1 MQSEEQPVVSTTRAL
16 TQLMAVPSNRSCADC
31 RSTLVDASQVHAS
44 FSPRVEAPVSRY
56 NNFRLNHLSFAPP
69 GTPIAPVALDPP
81 VDPALFAARHSGGGH
96 GVFVCALCGAA
107 HKLLGPQISVVH
119 AVQDPFAWTPDKVQL
134 LVQAGGNARS
144 WSVYEKYMHKSWKQK
159 RPKSESTIA
168 DRLTFIRAKY
178 EALSFVLP
186 PSGPLAPN
194 AWRSIVNLHKEWHGL
209 WEADLHTL
217 SELELGQSMSSFKI
231 QEARPG
237 EPPNRLVDFFC
248 VVTASDFLDPAERGS
263 DLSMLESP
271 DQVLLAP
278 RVSDCFPAQDSYEDT
293 EFPEHVST
301 FVCPEGCRPSA
312 TKEPPSF
319 FTFVLTCA
327 NGDRLYGA
335 VLRLYDEHRDVESL
349 RLAFE
354 NSDYTGK
361 LPSWLSKA
369 HAKPAS
375 STSNQ
380 SDVIFLPK
388 CLVVLSHY
396 PFFDLWRKFLLQIYR
411 IILVKA
417 PLPIERFI
425 ANFVCEVP
433 LPPPGRIKVKFGFT
447 VKDIWSI
454 QRPPDNQLP
463 LTNFSYRPLFASLSV
478 SNVMV
483 VIGCLLQETRV
494 ALVSRHYALLGPVAE
509 ALLSLLFPFS
519 WQGMYLPVMPYS
531 LQDILDA
538 PIPYLVG
545 LHSRYLTETPP
556 RRRPHGV
563 VFVDLDRD
571 VVHLGF
577 EDDTSIPRRTPSLP
591 ERPALKLKAKL
602 DEFGAS
608 VYIRPDTGGY
618 VTLTTAEAKPIPYA
632 ERDTYAQ
639 INALDI
645 ADSPPRHSPPRRKDV
660 FGSVD
665 KAYRDNEL
673 LFPISGFLSEMGQ
686 LYERE
691 VDSQKD
697 KPESS
702 KFGFLR
708 RNRHGT
714 TSFDDDREVHDS
726 LLDIT
731 EVRDILS
738 CRSTRCIVVLSAHL
752 ILSFNNS
759 LLISHPRRSGML
771 SCDSSSRCFRTIGS
785 SLIATPFAR

>member
-1 MQSEEQPVVSTTRAL
+1 LIDTKKQRKKQNMQSEEQPVVSATRAL
-16 TQLMAVPSNRSCADC
+16 TQLMAIPSNRSCADC

-44 FSPRVEAPVSRY
+44 FSPHVEAPVSRY

-69 GTPIAPVALDPP
+69 GTPIPIAMDPP
-81 VDPALFAARHSGGGH
+81 VDPALFAARHAGGGH

-107 HKLLGPQISVVH
+107 HKLLGPHISVVH

-134 LVQAGGNARS
+134 LVEAGGNARS
-144 WSVYEKYMHKSWKQK
+144 WSVYEKYMHKSWKSK

-186 PSGPLAPN
+186 LSGPLAPN
-194 AWRSIVNLHKEWHGL
+194 AWRSIINLHKDWDGL

-217 SELELGQSMSSFKI
+217 SDLELGQSMSSFRLN
-231 QEARPG
+231 EVRPG

-248 VVTASDFLDPAERGS
+248 VVTASDFLDPAERGT
-263 DLSMLESP
+263 DLSMLTSP
-271 DQVLLAP
+271 DQLLLAP
-278 RVSDCFPAQDSYEDT
+278 QVSDCFPPQDSYEDT

-349 RLAFE
+349 RLPFE
-354 NSDYTGK
+354 NSGYTGK
-361 LPSWLSKA
+361 LPPWLSRA
-369 HAKPAS
+369 HTKPTS
-375 STSNQ
+375 STSSQSSQ

-411 IILVKA
+411 IVLVRA

-425 ANFVCEVP
+425 ANFVSEVP
-433 LPPPGRIKVKFGFT
+433 LPPPGRIQIKFGFT

-483 VIGCLLQETRV
+483 VIACLLQETRV

-556 RRRPHGV
+556 SRRPHGV

-577 EDDTSIPRRTPSLP
+577 EDDTSIPRRTPALP
-591 ERPALKLKAKL
+591 ERPALKLNAKL

-608 VYIRPDTGGY
+608 VYVLPSTGRYGS
-618 VTLTTAEAKPIPYA
+618 LTTAEGKLIPDA
-632 ERDTYAQ
+632 ERDSYAHV
-639 INALDI
+639 NALEI
-645 ADSPPRHSPPRRKDV
+645 ADSPPRRKDI

-665 KAYRDNEL
+665 KAYGDNEL
-673 LFPISGFLSEMGQ
+673 LFPISGFLSEQGQ

-691 VDSQKD
+691 VDSHKE
-697 KPESS
+697 KPGSA
-702 KFGFLR
+702 KFRFLR
-708 RNRHGT
+708 RNRHGN
-714 TSFDDDREVHDS
+714 TSFDDDEREVHDN
-726 LLDIT
+726 LLDIS
-731 EVRDILS
+731 EVREKLPF
-738 CRSTRCIVVLSAHL
+738 LSACC
-752 ILSFNNS
+752 NV
-759 LLISHPRRSGML
+759 
-771 SCDSSSRCFRTIGS
+771 FRN
-785 SLIATPFAR
+785 R